1 MADTL
6 ELVHVSGGLISPAI
20 LADALSD
27 APRRDEFQP
36 SQFGWGGHDPEPPAQ
51 FAETLEATFQLAC
64 EHYDS
69 IAKNLDSLSLSELR
83 DKWLRQLLRLL
94 DFKETYQPKLK
105 SQDGRESFDINFLG
119 WEGDGAPP
127 IHLVKGGLDDAPGR
141 GRKSPHEELQHYL
154 NNSPATWGIVAN
166 GRQLRL
172 LRDFHHVFTKAFVG
186 FDLDAIF
193 ETRDF
198 AAFRALFRL
207 CHRSRFEL
215 AADRAKIPLESLF
228 DSSQAEGIQIG
239 RQLQPQVRGAI
250 EALAEGL
257 FSPQL
262 RQMLDDPK
270 AARGLYHELLLV
282 IYRILFL
289 LFAEQRR
296 MLPAE
301 GLYAETYS
309 VAALARLA
317 ERKTVEPNR
326 CDLWEGL
333 KVTFKML
340 SQGAPEIG
348 VFPFNGQLFDLQ
360 RTPHLMAQ
368 SCENKFLL
376 KAIEKLTH
384 VRVENFQQRVNYA
397 ELGVEELGSV
407 YETLLSYT
415 LRLAHAPTEAEG
427 FIVPTGAVYLASL
440 STERK
445 DLGAHY
451 TRPALVDFLLSVSLD
466 KLIAERLAEA
476 KQMASCEWQMVTGP
490 YRDAF
495 LNYANQRLSGPGG
508 LATGTPV
515 GQGIVSTHGEVPRR
529 GEVWTGLATAAGG
542 GVHSVERG
550 RGLGT
555 ALYSGVHPGPAP
567 GQRKPDGGGDADD
580 PQRGL
585 GLCHDAGSG
594 SSPQRNLAA
603 GQATSGPGA
612 VAPETNG
619 ESRIANGGERMGNSE
634 SQMGDTTEHHSPFA
648 IHHSPEQIE
657 ALWNSTPFAIRHSL
671 FAQHSLLDIRVCD
684 PACGSGAILVG
695 AIDRLAL
702 ALATVRADGDKP
714 TEAALQEAR
723 RDVLAHCIYGVDKD
737 AFAVELCKVALWIHC
752 TVPKLPLSFLDHRIQ
767 HGDSLVGWPLLN
779 VPSIIPRDAYS
790 VPGSGGKDEEERQ
803 LRAFLKSAYE
813 ANELAIQ
820 GQGELGQVP
829 PMPDIRTDFPAVMA
843 EEERIPGDVEKKDA
857 AFKGY
862 MQSEAYRRFKAAA
875 DLWTAAFFWS
885 HEVGASAPT
894 TEHYRRALSGDFDA
908 AQVKAAEELLEQ
920 FPAFHWP
927 LRFPEI
933 AARGG
938 FDCFVGNPPWEQV
951 KINEQEWFRPHDPNI
966 AALPSAP
973 RRAAIAALQQS
984 NPALWRKWRLA
995 QRAYDRLAEY
1005 MRNCG
1010 RFSPSEHEPNTYLLF
1025 TDTVADAL
1033 RPNGRA
1039 GIIVKTALGTDKS
1052 ATGVFHRLL
1061 RNDQIEEFH
1070 DHVNGGPTGSTPI
1083 FIDVAAVE
1091 RFVVLG
1097 LRGAEAKANKARGFQ
1112 ASILNWSV
1120 EEARSRPRQHFT
1132 FEILKTLNPKTAT
1145 LTSFRRGE
1153 EFEVALDIH
1162 RRTLQPGAK
1171 LALLD
1176 FDKGGS
1182 NPWGLKYATLFHS
1195 SGDQELF
1202 LRREDLERDGWEL
1215 GRDMIF
1221 RRKRRLQPD
1230 AGHLRLFDQPN
1241 EIEEALPLYEGQLA
1255 NRYNHRAKTYAGYK
1269 GENKFG
1275 MKPGLPEATEDQLA
1289 NPQFEIEPR
1298 YWMQRCHADERFR
1311 QFGEAPVIG
1320 MRDVARPWNDQRCAR
1335 CCLLPRWPATDTLPI
1350 MSVVRDYTLA
1360 FIGVFNSTTFD
1371 FLVRGHMPGAHVRL
1385 VWMLSQIP
1393 APLPGTLDKR
1403 VAEQAAKLSLT
1414 SHSVARLFNRE
1425 PHPWNPEE
1433 RYALDVEIDA
1443 LVAHAY
1449 GLTRAQYEVVL
1460 DSFEVL
1466 ARIEI
1471 GKHGRYKFKEDCL
1484 AAYRR
1489 E

>member
-1 MADTL
+1 MAETL

-27 APRRDEFQP
+27 APRRGEFQP
-36 SQFGWGGHDPEPPAQ
+36 FTFGWNGHDPEPPAQ
-51 FAETLEATFQLAC
+51 FAETLEASFQLAC
-64 EHYDS
+64 EHYDG
-69 IAKNLDSLSLSELR
+69 IAKNLDTLSLSELR
-83 DKWLRQLLRLL
+83 EKWLRQLLRLL

-105 SQDGRESFDINFLG
+105 SQDGRESFNINFLG

-127 IHLVKGGLDDAPGR
+127 IHLVKGDLDDAPSR
-141 GRKSPHEELQHYL
+141 GGKSPHEELQHYL
-154 NNSPATWGIVAN
+154 NNSPATWGLVAN

-198 AAFRALFRL
+198 AAFRALFRF

-215 AADRAKIPLESLF
+215 TADRNKIPLETLF
-228 DSSQAEGIQIG
+228 ESSQAEGIQIG
-239 RQLQPQVRGAI
+239 RQLQPQVRAAI

-270 AARGLYHELLLV
+270 AARALYHELLLV

-317 ERKTVEPNR
+317 ECKTVEPHR

-348 VFPFNGQLFDLQ
+348 VFPFNGQLFDLK

-368 SCENKFLL
+368 SCQNKFLL

-427 FIVPTGAVYLASL
+427 VIVPAGAVYLASL

-451 TRPALVDFLLSVSLD
+451 TRPALVDFLLSVSID
-466 KLIAERLAEA
+466 KLIAERLA
-476 KQMASCEWQMVTGP
+476 
-490 YRDAF
+490 
-495 LNYANQRLSGPGG
+495 
-508 LATGTPV
+508 
-515 GQGIVSTHGEVPRR
+515 
-529 GEVWTGLATAAGG
+529 AAGNDKQAK
-542 GVHSVERG
+542 VH
-550 RGLGT
+550 
-555 ALYSGVHPGPAP
+555 A
-567 GQRKPDGGGDADD
+567 
-580 PQRGL
+580 
-585 GLCHDAGSG
+585 
-594 SSPQRNLAA
+594 
-603 GQATSGPGA
+603 
-612 VAPETNG
+612 
-619 ESRIANGGERMGNSE
+619 
-634 SQMGDTTEHHSPFA
+634 
-648 IHHSPEQIE
+648 
-657 ALWNSTPFAIRHSL
+657 
-671 FAQHSLLDIRVCD
+671 LLDIRVCD

-752 TVPKLPLSFLDHRIQ
+752 TVPNLPLSFLDHRIQ

-779 VPSIIPRDAYS
+779 VPSIIPLDAYS
-790 VPGSGGKDEEERQ
+790 VPGNIGRDEEARR
-803 LRAFLKSAYE
+803 LRSFLQSAYK
-813 ANELAIQ
+813 ANDLAIQ
-820 GQGELGQVP
+820 GQGELGQLP
-829 PMPDIRTDFPAVMA
+829 PKPDIRTDFPAVMA

-885 HEVGASAPT
+885 PEVGAPAPT

-908 AQVKAAEELLEQ
+908 AQVKAAEELLAE

-951 KINEQEWFRPHDPNI
+951 KVNEQEWFTPHDPKI

-984 NPALWRKWRLA
+984 NPALWRKWRMA
-995 QRAYDRLAEY
+995 QRAYDRLAEF

-1010 RFSPSEHEPNTYLLF
+1010 RYSPSEHEPNTYLLF

-1070 DHVNGGPTGSTPI
+1070 DIVNGGPTGTSMV
-1083 FIDVAAVE
+1083 FADVDGKE

-1097 LRGAEAKANKARGFQ
+1097 LRGAVAKAGQERGFQ

-1132 FEILKTLNPKTAT
+1132 CEILRTLNPKTAT
-1145 LTSFRRGE
+1145 LTSFRRHE

-1162 RRTLQPGAK
+1162 RRALQPGSK
-1171 LALLD
+1171 LARV
-1176 FDKGGS
+1176 
-1182 NPWGLKYATLFHS
+1182 Y
-1195 SGDQELF
+1195 EL
-1202 LRREDLERDGWEL
+1202 R
-1215 GRDMIF
+1215 
-1221 RRKRRLQPD
+1221 
-1230 AGHLRLFDQPN
+1230 
-1241 EIEEALPLYEGQLA
+1241 
-1255 NRYNHRAKTYAGYK
+1255 
-1269 GENKFG
+1269 
-1275 MKPGLPEATEDQLA
+1275 
-1289 NPQFEIEPR
+1289 
-1298 YWMQRCHADERFR
+1298 
-1311 QFGEAPVIG
+1311 
-1320 MRDVARPWNDQRCAR
+1320 
-1335 CCLLPRWPATDTLPI
+1335 
-1350 MSVVRDYTLA
+1350 
-1360 FIGVFNSTTFD
+1360 
-1371 FLVRGHMPGAHVRL
+1371 
-1385 VWMLSQIP
+1385 
-1393 APLPGTLDKR
+1393 
-1403 VAEQAAKLSLT
+1403 
-1414 SHSVARLFNRE
+1414 
-1425 PHPWNPEE
+1425 
-1433 RYALDVEIDA
+1433 
-1443 LVAHAY
+1443 
-1449 GLTRAQYEVVL
+1449 
-1460 DSFEVL
+1460 
-1466 ARIEI
+1466 
-1471 GKHGRYKFKEDCL
+1471 
-1484 AAYRR
+1484 
-1489 E
+1489 

>member
-27 APRRDEFQP
+27 APRRGEFQP
-36 SQFGWGGHDPEPPAQ
+36 SKFGWGDHDPEPPAQ

-64 EHYDS
+64 EHYDG
-69 IAKNLDSLSLSELR
+69 IAKNLDTLSLSELR
-83 DKWLRQLLRLL
+83 EKWLRQVLRLL

-127 IHLVKGGLDDAPGR
+127 IHLVKGDLNEAPGR
-141 GRKSPHEELQHYL
+141 GGKSPHEELQHYL
-154 NNSPATWGIVAN
+154 NNSPATWGLVAN

-198 AAFRALFRL
+198 AAFRALFRF

-215 AADRAKIPLESLF
+215 AADRAKTPLESLF
-228 DSSQAEGIQIG
+228 ESSQAEGIQIG

-270 AARGLYHELLLV
+270 AARALYHELLLV

-309 VAALARLA
+309 VAALARLG
-317 ERKTVEPNR
+317 ERKTVEPHR

-340 SQGAPEIG
+340 SQGAPDIG
-348 VFPFNGQLFDLQ
+348 VFPFNGQLFDLK

-466 KLIAERLAEA
+466 KLIAERL
-476 KQMASCEWQMVTGP
+476 S
-490 YRDAF
+490 
-495 LNYANQRLSGPGG
+495 
-508 LATGTPV
+508 
-515 GQGIVSTHGEVPRR
+515 
-529 GEVWTGLATAAGG
+529 AAGNDKK
-542 GVHSVERG
+542 
-550 RGLGT
+550 
-555 ALYSGVHPGPAP
+555 A
-567 GQRKPDGGGDADD
+567 
-580 PQRGL
+580 
-585 GLCHDAGSG
+585 
-594 SSPQRNLAA
+594 
-603 GQATSGPGA
+603 
-612 VAPETNG
+612 
-619 ESRIANGGERMGNSE
+619 RIHA
-634 SQMGDTTEHHSPFA
+634 
-648 IHHSPEQIE
+648 
-657 ALWNSTPFAIRHSL
+657 
-671 FAQHSLLDIRVCD
+671 LLDIRLCD

-752 TVPKLPLSFLDHRIQ
+752 TVPNLPLSFLDHRIQ

-779 VPSIIPRDAYS
+779 VPSVIPRDAYS
-790 VPGSGGKDEEERQ
+790 VPGSGGKDEEARR
-803 LRAFLKSAYE
+803 LRSFLQSAYQ
-813 ANELAIQ
+813 ANDLAIQ
-820 GQGELGQVP
+820 GQGELGQLP
-829 PMPDIRTDFPAVMA
+829 PKPDIRTDFPAVMA

-894 TEHYRRALSGDFDA
+894 TEDYRRVLSEGANGESRMANGEERIVNSEWRMEA
-908 AQVKAAEELLEQ
+908 ANANHSPFAVRNSPSEAATRHSPGQAAHSRLAIHHSQCSAAAELLAE

-951 KINEQEWFRPHDPNI
+951 KINEQEWFTPHDPNI

-1097 LRGAEAKANKARGFQ
+1097 LRGAEAKAEKARGFQ

-1182 NPWGLKYATLFHS
+1182 NPWGLKYVRLFDS

-1221 RRKRRLQPD
+1221 RRKRRPQPD
-1230 AGHLRLFDQPN
+1230 ADPRLLFDKPS

-1269 GENKFG
+1269 GDNKYG
-1275 MKPGLPEATEDQLA
+1275 MKPHLPQPGDAELA
-1289 NPQFEIEPR
+1289 NPSFEIEPR
-1298 YWMQRCHADERFR
+1298 YWMRRREVEDRLAK
-1311 QFGEAPVIG
+1311 FGNQDVLLAF
-1320 MRDVARPWNDQRCAR
+1320 RDVGAVWTNRRSAKGALVP
-1335 CCLLPRWPATDTLPI
+1335 LYPATHKLPVFFI
-1350 MSVVRDYTLA
+1350 SPA
-1360 FIGVFNSTTFD
+1360 KAFEFIGVFNSTPFD
-1371 FLVRGHMPGAHVRL
+1371 FLVRGHLPGGSVAL

-1393 APLPGTLDKR
+1393 APLPATLDPR
-1403 VAEQAAKLSLT
+1403 VAEHAAKLSLT
-1414 SHSVARLFNRE
+1414 SNSVARLFNRE

-1466 ARIEI
+1466 ARLEI
-1471 GKHGRYKFKEDCL
+1471 AKHGRYRFKEDCL
-1484 AAYRR
+1484 AAYVRLG
-1489 E
+1489 

>member
-27 APRRDEFQP
+27 APRRGEFQP
-36 SQFGWGGHDPEPPAQ
+36 SKFGWSGHDPEPPAQ

-64 EHYDS
+64 EHYDG
-69 IAKNLDSLSLSELR
+69 IAKSLDTLSLSELR
-83 DKWLRQLLRLL
+83 EKWLRQVLRLL

-119 WEGDGAPP
+119 WEGQGAPP
-127 IHLVKGGLDDAPGR
+127 IHLVKGDLNEAPGR
-141 GRKSPHEELQHYL
+141 GGKSPHEELQHYL
-154 NNSPATWGIVAN
+154 NNSPATWGLVAN

-198 AAFRALFRL
+198 AAFRALFRF

-215 AADRAKIPLESLF
+215 AADRAKTPLESLF
-228 DSSQAEGIQIG
+228 ESSQAEGIQIG

-270 AARGLYHELLLV
+270 AARALYHELLLV

-309 VAALARLA
+309 VAALARLG
-317 ERKTVEPNR
+317 ERKTVEPHR

-333 KVTFKML
+333 KVTFKVL
-340 SQGAPEIG
+340 SQGAPDIG
-348 VFPFNGQLFDLQ
+348 VFPFNGQLFDLK

-407 YETLLSYT
+407 YETLLSFT

-466 KLIAERLAEA
+466 KLIAERLA
-476 KQMASCEWQMVTGP
+476 
-490 YRDAF
+490 
-495 LNYANQRLSGPGG
+495 
-508 LATGTPV
+508 
-515 GQGIVSTHGEVPRR
+515 
-529 GEVWTGLATAAGG
+529 AAGND
-542 GVHSVERG
+542 
-550 RGLGT
+550 
-555 ALYSGVHPGPAP
+555 
-567 GQRKPDGGGDADD
+567 K
-580 PQRGL
+580 
-585 GLCHDAGSG
+585 
-594 SSPQRNLAA
+594 
-603 GQATSGPGA
+603 QA
-612 VAPETNG
+612 
-619 ESRIANGGERMGNSE
+619 RIHA
-634 SQMGDTTEHHSPFA
+634 
-648 IHHSPEQIE
+648 
-657 ALWNSTPFAIRHSL
+657 
-671 FAQHSLLDIRVCD
+671 LLDIRVCD
-684 PACGSGAILVG
+684 SACGSGAILVG

-702 ALATVRADGDKP
+702 ALATVCADGDKP

-752 TVPKLPLSFLDHRIQ
+752 TVPNLPLSFLDHRIQ

-790 VPGSGGKDEEERQ
+790 VPGNIGKDDEARR
-803 LRAFLKSAYE
+803 LRAFLQSASQTN
-813 ANELAIQ
+813 ALAIQ
-820 GQGELGQVP
+820 GQGELGQLP
-829 PMPDIRTDFPAVMA
+829 PKPDIRTDFPAVMA

-885 HEVGASAPT
+885 NEVGASAPT

-908 AQVKAAEELLEQ
+908 AQVEAAEDLLDEL
-920 FPAFHWP
+920 PAFHWP

-938 FDCFVGNPPWEQV
+938 FDCFVGNPPWEQFE
-951 KINEQEWFRPHDPNI
+951 NREQEWFEASAPAV
-966 AALPSAP
+966 AALAGAE
-973 RRAAIAALQQS
+973 RKAAIERLPNDS
-984 NPALWRKWRLA
+984 PDLWRRWRIYERLN
-995 QRAYDRLAEY
+995 QRMAEFT
-1005 MRNCG
+1005 RTCG
-1010 RFSPSEHEPNTYLLF
+1010 RYSSEVGKANTYLLF
-1025 TDTVADAL
+1025 TELVANSL
-1033 RPNGRA
+1033 RPDGRA
-1039 GIIVKTALGTDKS
+1039 GIIVKSGLGLDLS
-1052 ATGVFHRLL
+1052 GAPVLQNLL
-1061 RNDQIEEFH
+1061 ASGKLAEFH
-1070 DHVNGGPTGSTPI
+1070 DHINAGPGANAPI
-1083 FIDVAAVE
+1083 FGDVAAVE
-1091 RFVVLG
+1091 RFAVVG
-1097 LRGAEAKANKARGFQ
+1097 LRGVGSQDEGFKGT
-1112 ASILNWSV
+1112 ILNYNL
-1120 EEARSRPRQHFT
+1120 EESRTRERQQFT
-1132 FEILKTLNPKTAT
+1132 PAILQTVNPTTRT
-1145 LTSFRRGE
+1145 LTSFRHAH
-1153 EFEVALDIH
+1153 EFEVAFELHKQALVDGGKI
-1162 RRTLQPGAK
+1162 G
-1171 LALLD
+1171 LLD
-1176 FDKGGS
+1176 FDTGGA
-1182 NPWGLKYATLFHS
+1182 NPWVLKYATFFNS
-1195 SGDQELF
+1195 TTDSIFFKKKEA
-1202 LRREDLERDGWEL
+1202 LEADGWTL
-1215 GRDMIF
+1215 SLDRVF
-1221 RRKRRLQPD
+1221 RRPRPRAARD
-1230 AGHLRLFDQPN
+1230 SLFQD
-1241 EIEEALPLYEGQLA
+1241 EGDSAFEEAVPVYEGQLA
-1255 NRYNHRAKTYAGYK
+1255 NRYDHRAKTYEGYR
-1269 GENKFG
+1269 GENKYG
-1275 MKPGLPEATEDQLA
+1275 KKPSVPESADEQKV
-1289 NPQFEIEPR
+1289 NPSFEMEPR
-1298 YWMQRCHADERFR
+1298 YWMLKERAINRYIERIGNRIAVGFR
-1311 QFGEAPVIG
+1311 NVGAPWTNNRTLKAAVIPKY
-1320 MRDVARPWNDQRCAR
+1320 A
-1335 CCLLPRWPATDTLPI
+1335 ATDGMPI
-1350 MSVVRDYTLA
+1350 
-1360 FIGVFNSTTFD
+1360 IGVGINNVFEFIALWNSTVVD
-1371 FLVRGHMPGAHVRL
+1371 FLVRGHMPGGNAKLLWV
-1385 VWMLSQIP
+1385 LSQIP
-1393 APLPGTLDKR
+1393 APRPGRLDPL
-1403 VAEQAAKLSLT
+1403 VSDHAAKLSLT
-1414 SHSVARLFNRE
+1414 SHSVATMFGRE
-1425 PHPWNPEE
+1425 PHKWDRTE
-1433 RYALDVEIDA
+1433 RSAMDLEIDA

-1466 ARIEI
+1466 ARLQI
-1471 GKHGRYKFKEDCL
+1471 GEHGRYKFKEDCL
-1484 AAYRR
+1484 ATYERLR
-1489 E
+1489 

>member
-27 APRRDEFQP
+27 APRRGEFQP
-36 SQFGWGGHDPEPPAQ
+36 STFGWSGHDPEPPAQ
-51 FAETLEATFQLAC
+51 FAETLEASFQLAC
-64 EHYDS
+64 EHYDG
-69 IAKNLDSLSLSELR
+69 IAKNLDTLSLSELR
-83 DKWLRQLLRLL
+83 EKWLRQLLRLL

-105 SQDGRESFDINFLG
+105 SQDGRESFNINFLG

-127 IHLVKGGLDDAPGR
+127 IHLVKGDLDDAPSR
-141 GRKSPHEELQHYL
+141 GGKSPHEELQHYL
-154 NNSPATWGIVAN
+154 NNSPATWGLVAN

-198 AAFRALFRL
+198 AAFRALFRF

-215 AADRAKIPLESLF
+215 TADRNKIPLETLF
-228 DSSQAEGIQIG
+228 ESSQAEGIQIG
-239 RQLQPQVRGAI
+239 RQLQPQVRAAI

-270 AARGLYHELLLV
+270 AARALYHELLLV

-317 ERKTVEPNR
+317 ECKTVEPHR

-348 VFPFNGQLFDLQ
+348 VFPFNGQLFDLK

-368 SCENKFLL
+368 SCQNKFLL

-415 LRLAHAPTEAEG
+415 LRLAHTPTEAEG
-427 FIVPTGAVYLASL
+427 VIVPAGAVYLASL

-466 KLIAERLAEA
+466 KLIAERLA
-476 KQMASCEWQMVTGP
+476 
-490 YRDAF
+490 
-495 LNYANQRLSGPGG
+495 
-508 LATGTPV
+508 
-515 GQGIVSTHGEVPRR
+515 
-529 GEVWTGLATAAGG
+529 AAGNDKQAK
-542 GVHSVERG
+542 VH
-550 RGLGT
+550 
-555 ALYSGVHPGPAP
+555 A
-567 GQRKPDGGGDADD
+567 
-580 PQRGL
+580 
-585 GLCHDAGSG
+585 
-594 SSPQRNLAA
+594 
-603 GQATSGPGA
+603 
-612 VAPETNG
+612 
-619 ESRIANGGERMGNSE
+619 
-634 SQMGDTTEHHSPFA
+634 
-648 IHHSPEQIE
+648 
-657 ALWNSTPFAIRHSL
+657 
-671 FAQHSLLDIRVCD
+671 LLDIRVCD

-752 TVPKLPLSFLDHRIQ
+752 TVPNLPLSFLDHRIQ

-790 VPGSGGKDEEERQ
+790 VPGNIGRDEEARQ
-803 LRAFLKSAYE
+803 LRSFLQSAYK
-813 ANELAIQ
+813 ANDLAIQ
-820 GQGELGQVP
+820 GQGELGQLP
-829 PMPDIRTDFPAVMA
+829 PKPDIRTDFPAVMA

-885 HEVGASAPT
+885 PEVGAPAPT
-894 TEHYRRALSGDFDA
+894 TEDYRRVLQEGANGEWRMANSG
-908 AQVKAAEELLEQ
+908 AQTREANHSPFAIHHSQCSAAAELLAE

-938 FDCFVGNPPWEQV
+938 FDCFVGNPPWEQFE
-951 KINEQEWFRPHDPNI
+951 NREQEWFEGSAPDI
-966 AALPSAP
+966 AALKGAE
-973 RRAAIAALQQS
+973 RKAAIERLRTDR
-984 NPALWRKWRLA
+984 PDIFRRWRIYERLN
-995 QRAYDRLAEY
+995 QRMAEFT
-1005 MRNCG
+1005 RTCG
-1010 RFSPSEHEPNTYLLF
+1010 RYTAIEGKANTYMLF
-1025 TDTVADAL
+1025 AELVAEAL

-1039 GIIVKTALGTDKS
+1039 GIIVKTALGTDKGAMPIFHKLVS
-1052 ATGVFHRLL
+1052 A
-1061 RNDQIEEFH
+1061 DQIEEFH
-1070 DHVNGGPTGSTPI
+1070 DHVNGGPTGTSMV
-1083 FIDVAAVE
+1083 FADVDAKE

-1097 LRGAEAKANKARGFQ
+1097 LRGADAKTDKQRGFH

-1120 EEARSRPRQHFT
+1120 EEARRRPRQHFT
-1132 FEILKTLNPKTAT
+1132 FEILRTLNPKTAT

-1162 RRTLQPGAK
+1162 RRALQPGSM

-1176 FDKGGS
+1176 FDKDGA
-1182 NPWGLKYATLFHS
+1182 NPWGLKYATLFNSTTDSH
-1195 SGDQELF
+1195 LF
-1202 LRREDLERDGWEL
+1202 LKREVLERDGWEL

-1221 RRKRRLQPD
+1221 RRKRPTQPN
-1230 AGHLRLFDQPN
+1230 APGELLFDKPT
-1241 EIEEALPLYEGQLA
+1241 ETEEALPLYEGQLA
-1255 NRYNHRAKTYAGYK
+1255 NRYDHRAKTYAGYK
-1269 GENKFG
+1269 GPNKYG
-1275 MKPGLPEATEDQLA
+1275 VSPGLREPTDLEKASPD
-1289 NPQFEIEPR
+1289 FHIEPR
-1298 YWMQRCHADERFR
+1298 YWMLRSHSDERFASKLGKKVPMA
-1311 QFGEAPVIG
+1311 F
-1320 MRDVARPWNDQRCAR
+1320 RDVTRPWQERRCAKGA
-1335 CCLLPRWPATDTLPI
+1335 LIPRYPATHKLPI
-1350 MSVVRDYTLA
+1350 IGLPVELA
-1360 FIGVFNSTTFD
+1360 FQFVGVFNASSFD
-1371 FLVRGHMPGAHVRL
+1371 FLARGHLPGASMAL
-1385 VWMLSQIP
+1385 LWMLSQIP
-1393 APLPGTLDKR
+1393 APLPGTLDPR
-1403 VAEQAAKLSLT
+1403 VAEHAAKLSLT
-1414 SHSVARLFNRE
+1414 SYSVARLFNRE
-1425 PHPWNPEE
+1425 PHIWNPEE
-1433 RYALDVEIDA
+1433 RYWLDVEIDA

-1466 ARIEI
+1466 ARLEI
-1471 GKHGRYKFKEDCL
+1471 AKHGRYKFKEDCL
-1484 AAYRR
+1484 AAYDR
-1489 E
+1489 EG

>member
-1 MADTL
+1 M
-6 ELVHVSGGLISPAI
+6 
-20 LADALSD
+20 
-27 APRRDEFQP
+27 
-36 SQFGWGGHDPEPPAQ
+36 
-51 FAETLEATFQLAC
+51 
-64 EHYDS
+64 
-69 IAKNLDSLSLSELR
+69 
-83 DKWLRQLLRLL
+83 
-94 DFKETYQPKLK
+94 
-105 SQDGRESFDINFLG
+105 
-119 WEGDGAPP
+119 
-127 IHLVKGGLDDAPGR
+127 
-141 GRKSPHEELQHYL
+141 
-154 NNSPATWGIVAN
+154 
-166 GRQLRL
+166 
-172 LRDFHHVFTKAFVG
+172 
-186 FDLDAIF
+186 
-193 ETRDF
+193 
-198 AAFRALFRL
+198 
-207 CHRSRFEL
+207 
-215 AADRAKIPLESLF
+215 
-228 DSSQAEGIQIG
+228 
-239 RQLQPQVRGAI
+239 
-250 EALAEGL
+250 
-257 FSPQL
+257 
-262 RQMLDDPK
+262 
-270 AARGLYHELLLV
+270 
-282 IYRILFL
+282 
-289 LFAEQRR
+289 
-296 MLPAE
+296 
-301 GLYAETYS
+301 
-309 VAALARLA
+309 
-317 ERKTVEPNR
+317 
-326 CDLWEGL
+326 
-333 KVTFKML
+333 
-340 SQGAPEIG
+340 
-348 VFPFNGQLFDLQ
+348 
-360 RTPHLMAQ
+360 
-368 SCENKFLL
+368 
-376 KAIEKLTH
+376 
-384 VRVENFQQRVNYA
+384 
-397 ELGVEELGSV
+397 
-407 YETLLSYT
+407 
-415 LRLAHAPTEAEG
+415 
-427 FIVPTGAVYLASL
+427 
-440 STERK
+440 
-445 DLGAHY
+445 
-451 TRPALVDFLLSVSLD
+451 
-466 KLIAERLAEA
+466 
-476 KQMASCEWQMVTGP
+476 
-490 YRDAF
+490 
-495 LNYANQRLSGPGG
+495 
-508 LATGTPV
+508 
-515 GQGIVSTHGEVPRR
+515 
-529 GEVWTGLATAAGG
+529 
-542 GVHSVERG
+542 
-550 RGLGT
+550 
-555 ALYSGVHPGPAP
+555 
-567 GQRKPDGGGDADD
+567 
-580 PQRGL
+580 
-585 GLCHDAGSG
+585 
-594 SSPQRNLAA
+594 
-603 GQATSGPGA
+603 
-612 VAPETNG
+612 
-619 ESRIANGGERMGNSE
+619 
-634 SQMGDTTEHHSPFA
+634 
-648 IHHSPEQIE
+648 
-657 ALWNSTPFAIRHSL
+657 
-671 FAQHSLLDIRVCD
+671 LDIRVCD

-752 TVPKLPLSFLDHRIQ
+752 TVPNLPLSFLDHRIQ
-767 HGDSLVGWPLLN
+767 NGDSLVGWPLLN
-779 VPSIIPRDAYS
+779 VPSVIPRDAYS
-790 VPGSGGKDEEERQ
+790 VPGSGGKDEEARR
-803 LRAFLKSAYE
+803 LRSFLQSAYQ
-813 ANELAIQ
+813 ANDLAIQ
-820 GQGELGQVP
+820 GQGELGQLP
-829 PMPDIRTDFPAVMA
+829 PKPDIRTDFPAVMA

-894 TEHYRRALSGDFDA
+894 TEHYRRALSGEFDA
-908 AQVKAAEELLEQ
+908 AQVKTAEELLEE

-951 KINEQEWFRPHDPNI
+951 KINEQEWFTPHAPDI

-1070 DHVNGGPTGSTPI
+1070 DHVNGGPTGTSMI
-1083 FIDVAAVE
+1083 FADVDAKE

-1097 LRGAEAKANKARGFQ
+1097 LRGAGAKGDKARGFQ

-1162 RRTLQPGAK
+1162 RRTLQPGSK

-1182 NPWGLKYATLFHS
+1182 NPWGLKYVRLFDS

-1221 RRKRRLQPD
+1221 RRKRRPQSD
-1230 AGHLRLFDQPN
+1230 ADPRLLFDQPS

-1255 NRYNHRAKTYAGYK
+1255 NRYNHRAKTYAGYN
-1269 GENKFG
+1269 GPNKYG
-1275 MKPGLPEATEDQLA
+1275 VSPGLKEPTDEEKAWPE
-1289 NPQFEIEPR
+1289 FEIEPR
-1298 YWMQRCHADERFR
+1298 YWMLATEAQQRFR
-1311 QFGEAPVIG
+1311 KVVGSKVLFGI
-1320 MRDVARPWNDQRCAR
+1320 RDISRSWTDQRCAR
-1335 CCLLPRWPATDTLPI
+1335 GCILPQFPATHTLP
-1350 MSVVRDYTLA
+1350 VLA
-1360 FIGVFNSTTFD
+1360 VEPSNAIGFAGLFNATAFD
-1371 FLVRGHMPGAHVRL
+1371 FLVRGHMPGAHVAL
-1385 VWMLSQIP
+1385 TWMLSQIP
-1393 APLPGTLDKR
+1393 APLPGTLDPR
-1403 VAEQAAKLSLT
+1403 VAEHAAKLSLT

-1466 ARIEI
+1466 ARLEI
-1471 GKHGRYKFKEDCL
+1471 AKHGRYKFKEDCL
-1484 AAYRR
+1484 AAYDR